1 MTKNSNSNKR
11 EIVSNIK
18 EYTQD
23 ELADFMEEGVIT
35 LEDVF
40 IGTMIEK
47 IWNSDDKEWPRA

>member
-1 MTKNSNSNKR
+1 MTKINKNNKR

-23 ELADFMEEGVIT
+23 ELADLMEEGVIT
-35 LEDVF
+35 LEDVY

>member
-1 MTKNSNSNKR
+1 MTKMSKSSKR

-23 ELADFMEEGVIT
+23 ELADLMEEGVIT
-35 LEDVF
+35 LEDVY

>member
-1 MTKNSNSNKR
+1 MTKISKSNKR

-23 ELADFMEEGVIT
+23 ELADLMEEGVIT
-35 LEDVF
+35 LEDVY

>member
-23 ELADFMEEGVIT
+23 ELADFMEEGIIT

-40 IGTMIEK
+40 IGTMMEK